1 MKPRIQLETVVEH
14 IPTHKTVDIVTE
26 NRVPVQDCQELL
38 VEDGNG
44 EIYKENASEGELSN
58 LRSIV

>member
-1 MKPRIQLETVVEH
+1 
-14 IPTHKTVDIVTE
+14 
-26 NRVPVQDCQELL
+26 L

-58 LRSIV
+58 LRSIVQMAREQNAGKIMGTVTVM